1 MKCEACG
8 YESENSFN
16 FCPGCGAAI
25 QNTEISQNPAANA
38 ILCALKDK
46 LLLVICI
53 LLSASCI
60 FSLAADSIPLLNI
73 LTTVFLWIAYAKS
86 RKDIADA
93 EQLRCVSGTV
103 YAQYVITN
111 VVSII
116 FMVVGVI
123 CFAAFDA
130 IAGQPAI
137 WEAIAEELGTDILP
151 VAELTGSIFAV
162 VFASVFIFIG
172 ALMLVLNIFSMRY
185 IHHFAK
191 SVYQSIQNGALE
203 LKHIKAT
210 YVWLFIFGACS
221 AIGAVSSLV
230 ADITVALNGGAS
242 AAAAIIAGLLIR
254 KYFAD
259 K

>member
-8 YESENSFN
+8 YESETSFN
-16 FCPGCGAAI
+16 FCPGCGTAI
-25 QNTEISQNPAANA
+25 QNTEMTQNPAANV

-46 LLLVICI
+46 MLLVICI
-53 LLSASCI
+53 LLSVSCLL
-60 FSLAADSIPLLNI
+60 SLAADSLPLLGI
-73 LTTVFLWIAYAKS
+73 LAAVFLWITYAKS

-111 VVSII
+111 VVSVIL
-116 FMVVGVI
+116 MVVGVI

-130 IAGQPAI
+130 IAGQSAI

-151 VAELTGSIFAV
+151 VTELTGSIFAG
-162 VFASVFIFIG
+162 VFSSVFVLIG

-185 IHHFAK
+185 IHRFAK
-191 SVYQSIQNGALE
+191 SLYQSIQKGTLE
-203 LKHIKAT
+203 LKHTTAA
-210 YVWLFIFGACS
+210 YVWLFVFAGFIALS
-221 AIGAVSSLV
+221 ALASGDFMLLLANGVNC
-230 ADITVALNGGAS
+230 ALY
-242 AAAAIIAGLLIR
+242 IIAGLLIR